1 MNTEYLTIW
10 YLVEIRGVKTCFK
23 TYVTNTSDNQ
33 EAIGLLK
40 KTVKRLTGRDVL
52 DCTTADPFRLETRA
66 WKKYII
72 SNRSYDRMPPK
83 IDGWKVSEDNEQKTK
98 AKGRPRCLVD

>member
-23 TYVTNTSDNQ
+23 TYVTNTHDNQ
-33 EAIGLLK
+33 EAIGVLK
-40 KTVKRLTGRDVL
+40 KEVKRLTGHNVL
-52 DCTTADPFRLETRA
+52 ECTTADPFRLETRA

-83 IDGWKVSEDNEQKTK
+83 TDGWKVIEDNDQKSK